1 MKKRQ
6 WQDERE
12 RMTLPQLR
20 LWIDE
25 QVAALAARRAR
36 GDNPDFDIVRPRK
49 LDRWEKR
56 MLDLIEDEKERET
69 ELENMLW

>member
-6 WQDERE
+6 WHDERE
-12 RMTLPQLR
+12 TMTLPQLR

-36 GDNPDFDIVRPRK
+36 GDNPDFDPIRRDNK
-49 LDRWEKR
+49 LERWQVR
-56 MLDLIEDEKERET
+56 MLHLIEEEKEFDG
-69 ELENMLW
+69 MQW